1 MGVNG
6 VNIESMKRRN
16 RSAILRLVNSDGP
29 ISKKDIAA
37 RLSLTPAAVTQ
48 ICGEFMESGL
58 LAEKGFDDEETVR
71 AGRKK
76 VLIDIDPEHAY
87 VYSVNID
94 PKCTTL
100 AICNLQGEAK
110 ICREKQTGSYT
121 RKDAARSSF
130 VQESS
135 KIKCSKEERT
145 PYDFLCEVAAEL
157 SDMRKACQIAGER
170 MAGAGVGIVGIVDK
184 KSGRSIRAYGVWK
197 QPVDVADCLGDLLG
211 VPVRVENNVNAF
223 ARAEILFGAGRQYE
237 NIFLVKWGPGV
248 GGSIVTGGRL
258 YEGSRA
264 KTAELG
270 HFIVEKDG
278 KPCSCGRRGCL
289 ETLVCEQALCE
300 AFPGIL
306 TRSEGGWEE
315 ARLAEVVDLFAR
327 SIVNSATIL
336 APDRVILYGKL
347 FANAWLRKR
356 VVAACA
362 AYDEE
367 WDERRV
373 VYSRLAEKE
382 SYIGPAAECIM
393 EEIF

>member
-1 MGVNG
+1 MGENG
-6 VNIESMKRRN
+6 LNIESMKRRN
-16 RSAILRLVNSDGP
+16 RSAVLRLINSDGP
-29 ISKKDIAA
+29 ISKKDIAE

-48 ICGEFMESGL
+48 ICGEFMDSGL
-58 LAEKGFDDEETVR
+58 LAERGFDDEKTVR

-76 VLIDIDPEHAY
+76 VLIDIDPEYAY
-87 VYSVNID
+87 VYGINID
-94 PKCTTL
+94 PKYTTL
-100 AICNLQGEAK
+100 VICNLRGEAK
-110 ICREKQTGSYT
+110 ICREKKTKHHTLAASGVFVPESEPEKKEL
-121 RKDAARSSF
+121 RKS
-130 VQESS
+130 EN
-135 KIKCSKEERT
+135 
-145 PYDFLCEVAAEL
+145 PYDFLREIAAEL
-157 SDMRKACQIAGER
+157 SDMRKECQIAEEK
-170 MAGAGVGIVGIVDK
+170 MAGVGVGIVGIVDK
-184 KSGRSIRAYGVWK
+184 KNGRSIRAYGVWNR
-197 QPVDVADCLGDLLG
+197 PVGVADYLRNLLG

-248 GGSIVTGGRL
+248 GGSIVTDGQL
-258 YEGSRA
+258 YEGSRT

-270 HFIVEKDG
+270 HFIVEKEG
-278 KPCSCGRRGCL
+278 RRCSCGRRGCL

-306 TRSEGGWEE
+306 TWSGRESDM
-315 ARLAEVVDLFAR
+315 ARLDEVLDLFAR

-347 FANAWLRKR
+347 FAHAWLREK

-367 WDERRV
+367 WDERHV
-373 VYSRLAEKE
+373 VYSSLAEKE
-382 SYIGPAAECIM
+382 SYIGPVAEFIM